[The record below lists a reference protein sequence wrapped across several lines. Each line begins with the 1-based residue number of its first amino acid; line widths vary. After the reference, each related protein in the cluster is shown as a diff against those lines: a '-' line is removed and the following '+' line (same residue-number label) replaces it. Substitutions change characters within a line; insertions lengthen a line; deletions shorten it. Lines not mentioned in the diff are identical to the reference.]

1 MRKRERKSRNAKAPK
16 RVADLKVADVL
27 KMRLYQDN
35 LKSIMDELETS
46 RRDARDKL
54 LNARE
59 KLKAHPIDKL
69 IDKGIW
75 NCGDF
80 TVLYAQVCDKV
91 AVGYSATERKF
102 ISEVGTEAF
111 NKTMI
116 TLIED
121 EKARDNGNG
130 ND

>member
-1 MRKRERKSRNAKAPK
+1 MRKRERKSRKVKAPK
-16 RVADLKVADVL
+16 RVADLKVVDVL

-35 LKSIMDELETS
+35 LKSVMDELETS
-46 RRDARDKL
+46 RRDARNV
-54 LNARE
+54 LNERE

-111 NKTMI
+111 NKTMVK
-116 TLIED
+116 LIED